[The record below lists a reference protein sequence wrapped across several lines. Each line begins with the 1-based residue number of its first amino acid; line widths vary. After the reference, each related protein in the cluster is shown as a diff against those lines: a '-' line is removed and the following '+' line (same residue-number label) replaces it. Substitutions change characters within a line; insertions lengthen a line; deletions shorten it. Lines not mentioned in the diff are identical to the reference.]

1 VTRPLRGARGAAR
14 PARGAAARHPA
25 RRACYGPSPV
35 LVLADVSAERLRS
48 VCGDGP
54 GWVCRTVLDATD
66 NRTLAELG
74 DWLVG
79 PPLRILL
86 ILLVAVIANRIA
98 RRAVKRTLRGMA
110 SGAMRERLGAVR
122 RRAPVVLV
130 ETQELS
136 LRSEQR
142 AHALSGVL
150 RSIVSFAI
158 FAIAGFM
165 VLDELGVNLAPLL
178 AGAGV
183 LGLAIGFGSQALVKD
198 FLSGMFI
205 LIEDQ
210 FGVGDVVDLDGT
222 TGSVEAISL
231 RTTQLRSVEGTVWHV
246 PNGEIRRVGNMS
258 KHWSRAVLDI
268 EVAYGTDIEQARSVI
283 KQVADDVW
291 RASREVLEEP
301 EVQGVEALGA
311 SGVTIRLLVKTTPS
325 QQWEIS
331 RTLRERIKGAFD
343 EAGIVI
349 PFPQQTVWHRTEE
362 PAAGGEG

>member
-1 VTRPLRGARGAAR
+1 
-14 PARGAAARHPA
+14 
-25 RRACYGPSPV
+25 V
-35 LVLADVSAERLRS
+35 LVLADVSPERLRS
-48 VCGDGP
+48 VCGDEP
-54 GWVCRTVLDATD
+54 GRICRSLLDATD

-86 ILLVAVIANRIA
+86 IVVVALIVNRIA
-98 RRAVKRTLRGMA
+98 RRAVKRTLRGIA
-110 SGAMRERLGAVR
+110 NGGVRERLGAIG
-122 RRAPVVLV
+122 RRAPIPLLEQ

-136 LRSEQR
+136 IRAEQR
-142 AHALSGVL
+142 TSALSGVL
-150 RSIVSFAI
+150 RSVVSFVI

-165 VLDELGVNLAPLL
+165 ILDELGVNLAPLL

-183 LGLAIGFGSQALVKD
+183 VGLAIGFGSQALVRD

-210 FGVGDVVDLDGT
+210 FGVGDVVNLDGIT
-222 TGSVEAISL
+222 SGTVEAISL

-268 EVAYGTDIEQARSVI
+268 EVAYGTDIEQARRVI
-283 KQVADDVW
+283 KQVADEVW
-291 RASREVLEEP
+291 RASDEVLEEP
-301 EVQGVEALGA
+301 DVQGVERLGA

-325 QQWEIS
+325 QQWETS
-331 RTLRERIKGAFD
+331 RVLRERIKAAFD
-343 EAGIVI
+343 ANGIEI
-349 PFPQQTVWHRTEE
+349 PFPQQTVWYRNE
-362 PAAGGEG
+362 PSATTTAGGADGNGDGSPSAPQ